1 LSEALKADEKGAL
14 QRLDA
19 QLAEQGNQAAAE
31 RRQLADGQ
39 SKLEGGVGRK
49 LEAVQGELLGQ
60 AEQVGKE
67 LHARSEAI
75 SSLQQQLH
83 ATEENGAA
91 ARTRTRTLTPTPTPT
106 PSRNLTPTPTP
117 NPQPQPQPPTL
128 TLTLTR
134 CRSPGHSAR
143 RDRAACGGAA
153 AGGGEPGARARGA
166 ARGRGAGAQQG
177 LQQGLQ
183 QG

>member
-117 NPQPQPQPPTL
+117 NPQPPTL